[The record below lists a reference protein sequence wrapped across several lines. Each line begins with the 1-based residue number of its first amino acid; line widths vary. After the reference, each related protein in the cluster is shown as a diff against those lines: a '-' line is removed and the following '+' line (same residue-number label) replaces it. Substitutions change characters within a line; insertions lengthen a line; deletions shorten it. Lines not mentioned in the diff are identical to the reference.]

1 MQTGMNTLKKPSQSA
16 QKNSEQAAEAI
27 IFDAHAWVE
36 YALDSPNAELIAEK
50 LSSAQQALTP
60 ATVLGE
66 LKEAMLRHRIPKQ
79 KISAILHY
87 IRNKSVIINIDA
99 EIAEKAG
106 EINFKNKKNIKDWGM
121 LDSIVYAVAIIK
133 KGQVITGDL
142 HFKNQRN
149 VIYIG
154 K

>member
-1 MQTGMNTLKKPSQSA
+1 MKTLKKPSQPP
-16 QKNSEQAAEAI
+16 QKNIKQTLNAVV
-27 IFDAHAWVE
+27 FDAHAWVE
-36 YALDSPNAELIAEK
+36 YALDSPNAELMAEK

-66 LKEAMLRHRIPKQ
+66 LKEAMLRQNIPRQ

-87 IRNKSVIINIDA
+87 IKNKSTVIDINA

-106 EINFKNKKNIKDWGM
+106 EINFKHKRRTKDWGM
-121 LDSIVYAVAIIK
+121 LDSIVYAVAITK
-133 KGQVITGDL
+133 KGQVITGDP
-142 HFKNQRN
+142 HFKNLRN
-149 VIYIG
+149 TIYIG

>member
-1 MQTGMNTLKKPSQSA
+1 LKKPSQTR
-16 QKNSEQAAEAI
+16 KNIKQNSNTI
-27 IFDAHAWVE
+27 VFDAHAWVE
-36 YALDSPNAELIAEK
+36 YALDSPNAQFIAEK

-60 ATVLGE
+60 ATVIGE
-66 LKEAMLRHRIPKQ
+66 LKEAMLRHNIQRK

-87 IRNKSVIINIDA
+87 IKNKSTIVDINA

-106 EINFKNKKNIKDWGM
+106 EINFKNKKCIKDWGM
-121 LDSIVYAVAIIK
+121 LDSIVYAVATTK
-133 KGQVITGDL
+133 KGKVITGDP
-142 HFKNQRN
+142 HFKNLRN

>member
-1 MQTGMNTLKKPSQSA
+1 M
-16 QKNSEQAAEAI
+16 KNSSKTRQNNI
-27 IFDAHAWVE
+27 KQTSGTIVFDAHAWVE
-36 YALDSPNAELIAEK
+36 YALDGQNAELIAEK
-50 LSSAQQALTP
+50 LSSTQQALTP

-66 LKEAMLRHRIPKQ
+66 LKEAMLRHNLPRQ

-87 IRNKSVIINIDA
+87 IRNKSTIIDINA

-106 EINFKNKKNIKDWGM
+106 EINFKHKRCIKDWGM
-121 LDSIVYAVAIIK
+121 LDSIVYAVATTK
-133 KGQVITGDL
+133 KGQVITGDQ
-142 HFKNQRN
+142 HFKNLRN